1 MSDYESLTREVAL
14 KDRTPVSQA
23 IEIIMILDS
32 MWLTDFD
39 GDMSHKPVLTRL
51 FKAEN
56 VDAAALNEALIND
69 IEQYDQKT
77 RYLGFLLVISAY
89 CVQAIGEYMDNN
101 EVPTNL
107 AWAYVVQ
114 AERQLSHLDSAR
126 TRIAIEN
133 QIPALIQSEI
143 KGRASKAGKAAH
155 ANSPEYAEK
164 QKIRKEVEQKFKD
177 SSYPFHLHGYTAKF
191 VKEMAKRYPKIENIK
206 TIEKWVA
213 EFKKKKKK

>member
-1 MSDYESLTREVAL
+1 MSGYELLNREVEL
-14 KDRTPVSQA
+14 KDKTPVSQA
-23 IEIIMILDS
+23 IEIIMILDG

-39 GDMSHKPVLTRL
+39 GDMGHKAVLTRL

-56 VDAAALNEALIND
+56 VDAAALNEALINN
-69 IEQYDQKT
+69 IEQYDHKT

-126 TRIAIEN
+126 TRIAIEK

-143 KGRASKAGKAAH
+143 TERASKAGKAAH
-155 ANSPEYAEK
+155 ANTDK
-164 QKIRKEVEQKFKD
+164 QKIKKEVEQQFND
-177 SSYPFHLHGYTAKF
+177 SSYPFHKRGYTTKF
-191 VKEMAKRYPKIENIK
+191 VNEMCKKYPKIENIK
-206 TIEKWVA
+206 TIQNWVA
-213 EFKKKKKK
+213 EMKKSKQL

>member
-23 IEIIMILDS
+23 IEIIMILDG

-51 FKAEN
+51 FKLEN
-56 VDAAALNEALIND
+56 VDAAALNEALINN
-69 IEQYDQKT
+69 IEQYDHKT

-107 AWAYVVQ
+107 AWAYVMQ

-126 TRIAIEN
+126 TRIAIEK
-133 QIPALIQSEI
+133 QIPTLIQSKISE
-143 KGRASKAGKAAH
+143 RASKAGKAAH
-155 ANSPEYAEK
+155 ANSPK
-164 QKIRKEVEQKFKD
+164 QKIKSEVKQLFED
-177 SSYPFHLHGYTAKF
+177 SPYPFDKRGYTTKF
-191 VKEMAKRYPKIENIK
+191 VNEMCKRYPLIENTK

-213 EFKKKKKK
+213 EFKKKK